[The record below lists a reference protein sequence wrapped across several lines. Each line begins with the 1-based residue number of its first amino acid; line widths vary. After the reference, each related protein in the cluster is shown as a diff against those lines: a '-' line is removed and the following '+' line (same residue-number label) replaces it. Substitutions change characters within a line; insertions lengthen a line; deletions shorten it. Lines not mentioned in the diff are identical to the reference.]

1 MKRRNIAVFFDG
13 TGQNRSLLP
22 EEKWS
27 NVVLLHDCM
36 QVQTDKNVV
45 QSRKYIDG
53 VGTRKGEDMT
63 GGGLGIGLDERIE
76 EAYEFLCQEVN
87 NAMEDKEEP
96 HLYLFGFSRGAYAAR
111 WLASLIKFSGIP
123 KDDAPRRKMFLNHRK
138 QNAKAA
144 QKLREKKLVWDE
156 VPIDFLGVW
165 DTVEASVDSSFDI
178 MVVPDQ
184 VKSVYHALA
193 IDEWR
198 YTFNP
203 TRFDPSQKVEE
214 AWFPGCHTD
223 VGGGYEARGLA
234 NEALWWMVSGAQDAG
249 LIVNEDSIFT
259 AIGNRS
265 SDVEYHDELFEGENS
280 KLWMALNIKAGY
292 KGRYFRTIGGN
303 DVLHPAVQ
311 QFASMAPAERQT
323 IPSTCVVMDIKRRN
337 EEGLHGLA

>member
-280 KLWMALNIKAGY
+280 KLWIALNIKAGY

>member
-13 TGQNRSLLP
+13 TGQNRSLQP

-76 EAYEFLCQEVN
+76 EAYEFLWQEVN

>member
-1 MKRRNIAVFFDG
+1 
-13 TGQNRSLLP
+13 
-22 EEKWS
+22 
-27 NVVLLHDCM
+27 
-36 QVQTDKNVV
+36 
-45 QSRKYIDG
+45 
-53 VGTRKGEDMT
+53 MT

-76 EAYEFLCQEVN
+76 EAYEFLWQKVN